1 MLITYVYIIGDMG
14 YMSRDNEADIEPDC
28 TTKGMPWVDFIVK
41 PTRRKKIRRRKR
53 EGEDWGI

>member
-1 MLITYVYIIGDMG
+1 
-14 YMSRDNEADIEPDC
+14 MSRDNEADIEPDC

-41 PTRRKKIRRRKR
+41 PTRRKKIRRRIR